1 MSTPIVNLNV
11 RVLSPKEI
19 IFQSPALS
27 VSSKNLAGKF
37 DILPFHAKF
46 ISFIEKQPIVIKT
59 LDKKNHTFKFPFAI
73 IYNNNNSVDIYTE
86 ISLPKID

>member
-1 MSTPIVNLNV
+1 MDHPLNV
-11 RVLSPKEI
+11 RILSPKEI

-27 VSSKNLAGKF
+27 VTSKNQAGKF

-46 ISFIEKQPIVIKT
+46 ISFIEKQSIVVKT
-59 LDKKNHTFKFPFAI
+59 PDKKNYTFKFPFAI
-73 IYNNNNSVDIYTE
+73 IYNDNNNVDIYTE